1 MLIQFFFS
9 FPGPA
14 PENDELPTL
23 SNEDD
28 GDNDDNDNND
38 AVAGPK
44 IMAHVDLA
52 KTVCK

>member
-28 GDNDDNDNND
+28 GDDNDNT
-38 AVAGPK
+38 VAGPK

>member
-28 GDNDDNDNND
+28 GDNN

>member
-23 SNEDD
+23 GNEDD
-28 GDNDDNDNND
+28 GDDDDD
-38 AVAGPK
+38 DTVAGPK

>member
-28 GDNDDNDNND
+28 GDDDDDDDD